1 VDVSFQSKA
10 RREETQMADSPRS
23 PERGDT
29 GVGPDRRAASRPP
42 RWMLVLVI
50 LIAIHLVVLIVLL
63 HLTGTLGPGVH

>member
-1 VDVSFQSKA
+1 
-10 RREETQMADSPRS
+10 MADSPRS
-23 PERGDT
+23 PERGEDT
-29 GVGPDRRAASRPP
+29 GVGPDGRAASRPP